1 MRGFTL
7 IELAVTIG
15 VLAVLTAVSLPAIAG
30 SADSARGVA
39 CAANLRTLHA
49 GLVLRMDATDG
60 LLPFAAF
67 SPDFARGFVA
77 PFDELSLSLDAR
89 LPARGEDAFER
100 SQPWACPADRVAGPA
115 LGTSYRYV
123 PADFFA
129 VHRLGAGA
137 RGEVTRLFL
146 GDPGA
151 VLFIDA
157 LAFHGPGNGGRVV
170 VRSAG
175 HAGRLDDR
183 GLLPGLR

>member
-7 IELAVTIG
+7 SELVVTIG
-15 VLAVLTAVSLPAIAG
+15 VLAVLTGVSLPAIAG

-39 CAANLRTLHA
+39 CAANLRTLHT

-60 LLPFAAF
+60 LLPYAGV
-67 SPDFARGFVA
+67 SPDFARGFTA
-77 PFDELSLSLDAR
+77 PFGELASSLGVR

-100 SQPWACPADRVAGPA
+100 SQPWSCPADRVAAPA

-146 GDPGA
+146 DDPNA
-151 VLFIDA
+151 VLFIDE
-157 LAFHGPGNGGRVV
+157 LAFHGSGNGGRVV

-175 HAGRLDDR
+175 HAGRMDDR